1 MAFSPR
7 IGIDVFRA
15 EVGLMRNITHGEFLP
30 VQACFEGV
38 IIYSWEM
45 CPNPPRVQRPVISP
59 YVHESSVYQMS

>member
-1 MAFSPR
+1 MAFSPS

-15 EVGLMRNITHGEFLP
+15 EVGLMRNVPTAIFLP

-38 IIYSWEM
+38 IIYSLG
-45 CPNPPRVQRPVISP
+45 NVSQSPRVQRPEISP

>member
-1 MAFSPR
+1 MAFSPC

-38 IIYSWEM
+38 IIYSLG
-45 CPNPPRVQRPVISP
+45 NVS
-59 YVHESSVYQMS
+59 